1 MPAKEGAAFRKQ
13 RRLNGCVLILEM
25 KRRNAGPNIAIISDN
40 FFLKHCYFYIFRS
53 WYLSSN
59 RVQSV
64 KVMCSH
70 LASIPSLCW
79 CWWCCRWCWWSTRV
93 CIMMVMMI
101 LCGRRLAGWRK
112 PNLFC
117 LVATRFWSWT
127 SWLPTCYSWTW
138 LFRSPPEY
146 ICIYIWISVIII
158 SAPR

>member
-1 MPAKEGAAFRKQ
+1 MLLFGNRGGWMGVCWFWRWRGGMLGQISPFS
-13 RRLNGCVLILEM
+13 V
-25 KRRNAGPNIAIISDN
+25 IISFRN
-40 FFLKHCYFYIFRS
+40 QLLHLFRS

-79 CWWCCRWCWWSTRV
+79 CWWWCRWCWWFPRV